1 MVSETISSQQAIDLE
16 NKYGAHNYHPLPVVL
31 SRGEGVYVWDLEG
44 KRYYDFLSAYS
55 AVNQGH
61 CHPKIIGALNEQA
74 NKLTLTSRAFYNDIL
89 GNYEK
94 FVTDFSN
101 TLQSNEAGTVSRTSS
116 VASLGNAFGQMSIT
130 PSRASQRQPNG
141 AAQGPPQ
148 QRLSLYDRTPS
159 EIAFEENLEI
169 IIEDDTK
176 PPGYVEQW
184 LPVYFVPSW
193 IKYRD
198 RERRKIPFSV
208 LIYSKDKKELRDLE
222 ELWDDYN
229 NQWDPVTK
237 KLVNNPRGY
246 FLALLDGKTDALTMV
261 QQKCGTGIE
270 SYKNV
275 LKCLLLFN
283 LKRIHK
289 IVEWEDEEHLPGIPI
304 YDKSPNR
311 IFKHINIQT
320 IFDGGTLN
328 EYESE
333 YKYSVPVSS
342 KDKYK
347 EYLNTLTCKKLYIVY
362 GKLRTKTIYDI

>member
-1 MVSETISSQQAIDLE
+1 MSGKYPAFEKLIQET
-16 NKYGAHNYHPLPVVL
+16 
-31 SRGEGVYVWDLEG
+31 
-44 KRYYDFLSAYS
+44 
-55 AVNQGH
+55 
-61 CHPKIIGALNEQA
+61 
-74 NKLTLTSRAFYNDIL
+74 L
-89 GNYEK
+89 GNH
-94 FVTDFSN
+94 V
-101 TLQSNEAGTVSRTSS
+101 QSNEAGTALRTPGVASQRNAFGQMSRTPS
-116 VASLGNAFGQMSIT
+116 VASLGNAFGRMSIT
-130 PSRASQRQPNG
+130 SSQPNG

-184 LPVYFVPSW
+184 LPQYFVPSW

-198 RERRKIPFSV
+198 SERRKIPFSI
-208 LIYSKDKKELRDLE
+208 LIYSKTKKELRDLD

-229 NQWDPVTK
+229 NQWDPITK
-237 KLVNNPRGY
+237 TLKNNPRGY
-246 FLALLDGKTDALTMV
+246 FLALLDGKTEALTMV

-289 IVEWEDEEHLPGIPI
+289 IVEWEDELHLSGIPI

-311 IFKHINIQT
+311 IFKNINIQT
-320 IFDGGTLN
+320 IFDGGALN
-328 EYESE
+328 QYESE
-333 YKYSVPVSS
+333 FVNIMNQEATNLYAISAQTNITSQSS
-342 KDKYK
+342 PFIDMN
-347 EYLNTLTCKKLYIVY
+347 EYDQFRNDAFFTLTNSNFRIFLNRVSIRYWKSLKFHKKY
-362 GKLRTKTIYDI
+362 

>member
-1 MVSETISSQQAIDLE
+1 MTG
-16 NKYGAHNYHPLPVVL
+16 KYP
-31 SRGEGVYVWDLEG
+31 
-44 KRYYDFLSAYS
+44 
-55 AVNQGH
+55 
-61 CHPKIIGALNEQA
+61 
-74 NKLTLTSRAFYNDIL
+74 AF
-89 GNYEK
+89 EK

-101 TLQSNEAGTVSRTSS
+101 TLQSDEAGTVSRTSS

-198 RERRKIPFSV
+198 SERRKIPFSV

-333 YKYSVPVSS
+333 FVNIMNQEATNLYAISAQTNITSQSS
-342 KDKYK
+342 PFVDMN
-347 EYLNTLTCKKLYIVY
+347 EYDQLRNDAFFTLTNSNFRIFLNRVCIRYWKSLRYHKKF
-362 GKLRTKTIYDI
+362 

>member
-1 MVSETISSQQAIDLE
+1 MTG
-16 NKYGAHNYHPLPVVL
+16 KYP
-31 SRGEGVYVWDLEG
+31 
-44 KRYYDFLSAYS
+44 
-55 AVNQGH
+55 
-61 CHPKIIGALNEQA
+61 
-74 NKLTLTSRAFYNDIL
+74 AF
-89 GNYEK
+89 EK

-130 PSRASQRQPNG
+130 PSGASQRQPNG
-141 AAQGPPQ
+141 AAQGPPR

-198 RERRKIPFSV
+198 SERRKIPFSV

-333 YKYSVPVSS
+333 FVNIMNQEATNLYAISAQTNITSQSS
-342 KDKYK
+342 PFVDMN
-347 EYLNTLTCKKLYIVY
+347 EYDQLRNDAFFTLTNSNFRIFLNRVCIRYWKSLRYHKKF
-362 GKLRTKTIYDI
+362 

>member
-1 MVSETISSQQAIDLE
+1 MTG
-16 NKYGAHNYHPLPVVL
+16 KYP
-31 SRGEGVYVWDLEG
+31 
-44 KRYYDFLSAYS
+44 
-55 AVNQGH
+55 
-61 CHPKIIGALNEQA
+61 
-74 NKLTLTSRAFYNDIL
+74 AF
-89 GNYEK
+89 EK

-141 AAQGPPQ
+141 AAQGPPR

-198 RERRKIPFSV
+198 SERRKIPFSV

-333 YKYSVPVSS
+333 FVNIMNQEATNLYAISAQTNITSQSS
-342 KDKYK
+342 PFVDMN
-347 EYLNTLTCKKLYIVY
+347 EYDQLRNDAFFTLTNSNFRIFLNRVCIRYWKSLRYHKKF
-362 GKLRTKTIYDI
+362 